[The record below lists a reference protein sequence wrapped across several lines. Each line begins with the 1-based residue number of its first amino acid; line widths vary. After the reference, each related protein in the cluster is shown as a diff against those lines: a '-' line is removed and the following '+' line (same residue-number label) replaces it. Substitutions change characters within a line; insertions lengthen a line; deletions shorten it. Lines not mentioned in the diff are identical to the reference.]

1 MPGNCLCRRCCRGD
15 GQQPENHGG
24 QPQQCALV
32 DGVGISDG
40 RRIGRVLE
48 KGDSLD
54 SQPTTDGDGDRQQR
68 PGHSGE
74 SSSVIGNDR
83 EDRPECQSGK
93 RRGQEQPGA
102 LPVAAHQW
110 FFFVTVRMP
119 SGFAGN
125 LTGGA
130 VGFFD
135 RNGSVDVRFT
145 QHECNSAGKDACD
158 QTSQQTTNEK
168 LREIVG

>member
-1 MPGNCLCRRCCRGD
+1 
-15 GQQPENHGG
+15 
-24 QPQQCALV
+24 
-32 DGVGISDG
+32 
-40 RRIGRVLE
+40 
-48 KGDSLD
+48 
-54 SQPTTDGDGDRQQR
+54 
-68 PGHSGE
+68 
-74 SSSVIGNDR
+74 
-83 EDRPECQSGK
+83 
-93 RRGQEQPGA
+93 
-102 LPVAAHQW
+102 
-110 FFFVTVRMP
+110 MP

-168 LREIVG
+168 LREIVD